1 MRLSTSSFAVMPFE
15 QSAVDVCARPFARP
29 FLLQVPGLWA
39 KVPHPDTSSLESAV
53 AATLQ
58 ASVLRTAFKLRC
70 ALRRFL
76 HVMRLV
82 QLRRPEQRMRAAHAV
97 LHLRDDRVCLYA
109 DGFRGE
115 RGC

>member
-1 MRLSTSSFAVMPFE
+1 M
-15 QSAVDVCARPFARP
+15 
-29 FLLQVPGLWA
+29 PGLWA

-58 ASVLRTAFKLRC
+58 ASGLRTAFKLRC
-70 ALRRFL
+70 ALRVTPRFL

-115 RGC
+115 RGR